1 MQRFLLGLSLVLRN
15 LLRQPRRSA
24 IAIAAVAFGIVSLM
38 LANGFV
44 EWIYFDMR
52 ESTIHSQL
60 GHLQIVRPGYHDA
73 GRSDPFGYLLP
84 ASGAALDA
92 VIAQPGVTTVAPRL
106 TFSGLASHDDTTVSF
121 VGEGVSPAREV
132 ELSRSL
138 VVTDGVPLQEGDAR
152 GALFGVGLARNLGVK
167 VGDNVVLLVNKA
179 SGGANAVDVT
189 VRGLFSTI
197 TKAYDDSALRLP
209 IETARKLLAVKGAHT
224 WVVLLDDTD
233 RTDAVSASVRGHIP
247 PREFEVVPW
256 HRLADFYNKTVA
268 LFSKQMRVVE
278 VIIAA
283 IIVLSITN
291 TMMMGVMERTGEI
304 GTSMALGVRRRS
316 ILALFLCEGALLGIF
331 GGVIGLVLGF
341 ALGALISAI
350 GIPMPPPPGMAHG
363 FVGQIRITPEFAV
376 EAFTLAVVTALIASL
391 YPAWKASQL
400 AIVDALRHNR

>member
-1 MQRFLLGLSLVLRN
+1 MQRFLLGLSLALRN